1 MVVFIEKNQTEIV
14 QASNL
19 DINSAYFYRRDYHLC
34 SVILTRRKVNAG
46 DTDNAKGISPPYLHV
61 KSLSTN

>member
-1 MVVFIEKNQTEIV
+1 M

-34 SVILTRRKVNAG
+34 SVILTRRKVNAS
-46 DTDNAKGISPPYLHV
+46 DTDNAKGIPL
-61 KSLSTN
+61 LLTC

>member
-19 DINSAYFYRRDYHLC
+19 DIHSEYFYRRDYHLC

-46 DTDNAKGISPPYLHV
+46 DTDNAKGISPPL
-61 KSLSTN
+61 LTC